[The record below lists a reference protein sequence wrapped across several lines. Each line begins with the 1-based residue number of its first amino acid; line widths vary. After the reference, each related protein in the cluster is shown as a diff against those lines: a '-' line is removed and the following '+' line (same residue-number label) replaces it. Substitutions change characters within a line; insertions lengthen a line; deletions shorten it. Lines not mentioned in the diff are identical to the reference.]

1 MRLSTCFPSCS
12 YIEII
17 KKQLFVCFSAVDY
30 LSKLSDNKSNKVSD
44 GSILLT

>member
-1 MRLSTCFPSCS
+1 MWLSTFLPCCS

-17 KKQLFVCFSAVDY
+17 KKQLFFFFAVDY

-44 GSILLT
+44 GSVLLT